1 MTRQSMHGPRVVAR
15 APMRTV
21 RPADLGQVYAQPRVR
36 VRDLEARGVLHRL
49 AHGYYCAVPLEF
61 DAGSWRPSLEA
72 AAAGIATA
80 VFGDRVPVLM
90 GKSAAR
96 VHRAL
101 PRAGAQA
108 WVAVPRAHRPVQLVD
123 RDAVVR
129 FVRRDV
135 AALDATLV
143 STDLGQTLATTVEQ
157 TVLDLARSDPR
168 LVDLDTQEAIGALLP
183 VCDQQVLGRLA
194 GQQRMRATLR
204 RLEAVRP

>member
-1 MTRQSMHGPRVVAR
+1 MTREVMRGPRVVAR

-21 RPADLGQVYAQPRVR
+21 RPADLGHVYAQPRVR

-61 DAGSWRPSLEA
+61 DGSSWRPSLEA

-80 VFGDRVPVLM
+80 VFGDRVPVLT

-108 WVAVPRAHRPVQLVD
+108 WVAVPRAHRPVRLVD

-135 AALDATLV
+135 ASLDATLV
-143 STDLGQTLATTVEQ
+143 STDLGQALATTVEQ

-168 LVDLDTQEAIGALLP
+168 LVDLDVQEAIGALLP
-183 VCDQQVLGRLA
+183 VCDRQVLGRLA

-204 RLEAVRP
+204 RLEAVLP